1 VRYAAAALA
10 ALLAATPANARS
22 PEVVPWSE
30 AAAHVGSIVTVEG
43 TVARARVENGACTME
58 FAPDDPES
66 LRVVLML
73 ALFQSPVDPERLY
86 SGRRVRASGRVQTY
100 RGRPEMIIRRA
111 DQIEV
116 LDAPPT
122 TTTVAPPPASPPTTV
137 VPVPSTAPPA
147 TVPPTTIPPPAP
159 AAVPSSAPATAPAPA
174 PVPSP
179 TPPPG
184 VAAPMPT
191 QRCAQARERLEAA
204 RRELSA
210 RSEDAARC
218 LRDGS
223 SRCEP
228 EREAV
233 ARALETLPA
242 RETEAD
248 SACE

>member
-1 VRYAAAALA
+1 MRYTAAALA
-10 ALLAATPANARS
+10 ALLAATAAHGRS
-22 PEVVPWSE
+22 PEVVPWSD
-30 AAAHVGSIVTVEG
+30 AAAHVGSVVTVEG

-58 FAPDDPES
+58 FAPDDPAA
-66 LRVVLML
+66 LRVVLVL
-73 ALFQSPVDPERLY
+73 ALFQSPTDPERLY
-86 SGRRVRASGRVQTY
+86 SGRRVRASGRVQTFQ
-100 RGRPEMIIRRA
+100 GRPEMIVRRA

-122 TTTVAPPPASPPTTV
+122 TTTLAPPPPPPPAAVAPPTSTSTVPTPTVPPTTM
-137 VPVPSTAPPA
+137 PPAAPAAAPSTAPPPA
-147 TVPPTTIPPPAP
+147 PAP
-159 AAVPSSAPATAPAPA
+159 AAAPSAVA
-174 PVPSP
+174 PVP
-179 TPPPG
+179 TE
-184 VAAPMPT
+184 
-191 QRCAQARERLEAA
+191 RCVRARERLDVA

-218 LRDGS
+218 LREGT
-223 SRCEP
+223 SRCQQ

>member
-1 VRYAAAALA
+1 MRYAPAALA
-10 ALLAATPANARS
+10 ALLAATAAHGRS
-22 PEVVPWSE
+22 PEVVPWSD
-30 AAAHVGSIVTVEG
+30 AAAHVGRVVTVEG

-58 FAPDDPES
+58 FAPDDPAA

-73 ALFQSPVDPERLY
+73 ALFQSPTDPERLY
-86 SGRRVRASGRVQTY
+86 SGRRVRASGRVQTFQ
-100 RGRPEMIIRRA
+100 GRPEMIVRRA

-122 TTTVAPPPASPPTTV
+122 TTTLAPPPPPPPAAVAPPTSTSTVPAP
-137 VPVPSTAPPA
+137 
-147 TVPPTTIPPPAP
+147 TVPPTTMPPAAPAP
-159 AAVPSSAPATAPAPA
+159 AAVPRAVA
-174 PVPSP
+174 PVP
-179 TPPPG
+179 
-184 VAAPMPT
+184 T
-191 QRCAQARERLEAA
+191 QGCVQARERLDAA

-218 LRDGS
+218 LREGT
-223 SRCEP
+223 SRCQR

-233 ARALETLPA
+233 AHALEALPA

>member
-10 ALLAATPANARS
+10 ALLAAAPAHARP
-22 PEVVPWSE
+22 PEVVPWSD

-58 FAPDDPES
+58 FAPDDPAAF
-66 LRVVLML
+66 RVVLML
-73 ALFQSPVDPERLY
+73 ALFQSPTDPERLY

-100 RGRPEMIIRRA
+100 QGRPEMIIRRA
-111 DQIEV
+111 DQIEI

-122 TTTVAPPPASPPTTV
+122 TTTLAPPPPPAVAPT
-137 VPVPSTAPPA
+137 PSTSTSTVPTP
-147 TVPPTTIPPPAP
+147 TVPPTTMPRPAPTAAPAP
-159 AAVPSSAPATAPAPA
+159 ATGSTPVPTTAPAPA
-174 PVPSP
+174 PSP
-179 TPPPG
+179 
-184 VAAPMPT
+184 VAPVRT

-204 RRELSA
+204 RRELST

-218 LRDGS
+218 LREGS
-223 SRCEP
+223 SRCER

-233 ARALETLPA
+233 ARALEALPA